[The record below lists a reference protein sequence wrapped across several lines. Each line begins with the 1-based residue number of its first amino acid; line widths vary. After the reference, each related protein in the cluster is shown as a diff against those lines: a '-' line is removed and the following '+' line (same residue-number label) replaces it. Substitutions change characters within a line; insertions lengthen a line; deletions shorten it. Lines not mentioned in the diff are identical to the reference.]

1 MSISGL
7 NQQYI
12 PNTLDG
18 LSIVDADQIYIDGQ
32 LVNLSDYVPYQSA
45 TKTVDL
51 NSQIIKTSHTATTS
65 NELVNKGLLDTTING
80 LVVSIAGSFLDKV
93 TTTPQTVIGNVS
105 YTAQLSSDNFIVPET
120 KEADLAGVVQVSGNY
135 RRLEND
141 AGVTANYRFGSITS
155 SLGVYQ
161 ATTTGNFAS
170 LGLATVT
177 VGKRYK
183 LNINVLGDI
192 ASYTSSIQL
201 YASIDGQNPTQS
213 LGPSAGFT
221 PSSTIFQL
229 LTGTF
234 VPAYQY
240 LILLC
245 INASPTGVG
254 LTVKWFGLEMYETGV
269 ELEKV
274 TLPLLTASKVPILN
288 SNKQLVASGTDAS
301 KLDYLDN
308 VSSDIQTQLNS
319 KLNLSGSNAN
329 QNIVIG
335 SYKVQSTATPT
346 IADDLTRKGYVDGA
360 IAAAGA
366 AYVLKAGDTMTGT
379 LAMGA
384 NKITTTYTPVNAD
397 DLTRKG
403 YVDTQLALKANLAGP
418 QTFSGTHTFS
428 NVAPINLSAL
438 TGNRLLGLGVGKDI
452 DTVNVTL
459 LEAFQLSGVTG
470 NIQNQL
476 NAKASLIGPQ
486 TFTGT
491 HTFDSAT
498 PINLSFLTGQ
508 RALIIGP
515 SKNVEVS
522 VTTSAELAHLSG
534 TTSSVQNQLD
544 GKVNDT
550 GDVMTGTLGISGTN
564 VIEFG
569 SGIVGKDSNAGKIGY
584 QTFTTG
590 CLDVVGAGTSSTD
603 RRVRIWDKLGVG
615 TNPADTTL
623 QVAGTGSF
631 TGSVGI
637 GTTTPRAILDVSGD
651 IITSWSN
658 SRIGTQFDTT
668 SSGYYLGMITNVS
681 TRELYLDAQSS
692 DVGGSGAII
701 LRTGSGPAERV
712 RIDKDGQMAN
722 AVTGNTLY
730 NLKFVNTASH
740 IDNNAG
746 EVFLFT
752 GFQGHLA
759 IGRNETRNSTT
770 ANLCLGVASTE
781 EAQIISTKTDNSGYM
796 PMSFASSQYTFTSGN
811 IGVKRTTAPYSG
823 INFTN
828 DGTGISWGTGST
840 SYSRIFDDAQLRI
853 ITDDNMYFYTGGSA
867 IAPFTYGNLAMYI
880 DNQSAPRIGVGTDAP
895 AYRLDVNGTGRIR
908 NELYV
913 GTEGNASSTIYLG
926 GQVGDAQYEHAVIES
941 RTYTAGT
948 ENTELLLFKGNDV
961 IGPSGPDRIRLRA
974 NEICLDTYD
983 GATNNR
989 TAESIRMTVKQDGN
1003 VGINIRDPLSQLD
1016 INRTPARTGTHGSG
1030 LGLYV
1035 TNGGNTIA
1043 EFRDPN
1049 GSQGI
1054 GIGYNRIYAT
1064 GSNADQDIQLYA
1076 RGSGQLRHEARTH
1089 EWWANGSGLAFS
1101 TMKLLS
1107 DGMLEMANAITI
1119 TGNTTTANSQQFSLR
1134 TNGPTFIAD
1143 NVWGYGTGGNGVLQV
1158 GAINSSQ
1165 YGGRAQD
1172 SISCRAWNDGNW
1184 IITFSNSAGSI
1195 RGQIAGVNSSSVAYN
1210 TSSDKRLKDCIHPIE
1225 GALDIVQ
1232 KLEPVHFRWKN
1243 DDEYDFGFIAQDV
1256 YKVLPHMRPNL
1267 TNYIKECSCK
1277 RQDICNGVI
1286 CGHCQT
1292 LNDEPVDEEGKP
1304 RYYSLDYGR
1313 FTPYLVGAVQEIVKQ
1328 STLQSE
1334 IVQELHSVVTLQ
1346 QQSRLTEEASL
1357 RKHIQVLEE
1366 RNKVLEAWAR
1376 DSEAKTRKMEERME
1390 KMASLLAQLISK

>member
-1 MSISGL
+1 MSVNGL
-7 NQQYI
+7 QQQYI
-12 PNTLDG
+12 PPTLDG
-18 LSIVDADQIYIDGQ
+18 LTIVEADQIYIDGTEIK
-32 LVNLSDYVPYQSA
+32 LDDLVPYTGA
-45 TKTVDL
+45 DKMVDL
-51 NSQIIKTSHTATTS
+51 GAQKIRSTWYAANPADLI
-65 NELVNKGLLDTTING
+65 NKNVLDTTISN
-80 LVVSIAGSFLDKV
+80 LTIAITGTFLDKL
-93 TTTPQTVIGNVS
+93 TATPQTVNGLV
-105 YTAQLSSDNFIVPET
+105 TF
-120 KEADLAGVVQVSGNY
+120 
-135 RRLEND
+135 D
-141 AGVTANYRFGSITS
+141 AGVAVKDKISYYDGLSLSWYNQLDTANNNLEWYSTNPGTKIVFANNGQIYSTAWSASRVMITDVNGFLASSSVTSTTLGYLDISS
-155 SLGVYQ
+155 SL
-161 ATTTGNFAS
+161 TGLLN
-170 LGLATVT
+170 
-177 VGKRYK
+177 GK
-183 LNINVLGDI
+183 L
-192 ASYTSSIQL
+192 S
-201 YASIDGQNPTQS
+201 
-213 LGPSAGFT
+213 
-221 PSSTIFQL
+221 
-229 LTGTF
+229 LTG
-234 VPAYQY
+234 
-240 LILLC
+240 
-245 INASPTGVG
+245 G
-254 LTVKWFGLEMYETGV
+254 
-269 ELEKV
+269 
-274 TLPLLTASKVPILN
+274 
-288 SNKQLVASGTDAS
+288 
-301 KLDYLDN
+301 
-308 VSSDIQTQLNS
+308 
-319 KLNLSGSNAN
+319 
-329 QNIVIG
+329 
-335 SYKVQSTATPT
+335 
-346 IADDLTRKGYVDGA
+346 
-360 IAAAGA
+360 
-366 AYVLKAGDTMTGT
+366 TMTGT

-418 QTFSGTHTFS
+418 QTFTGTHTFN

-438 TGNRLLGLGVGKDI
+438 TGNRLLGIGVGKDI

-476 NAKASLIGPQ
+476 NAKAALAGPQ

-569 SGIVGKDSNAGKIGY
+569 SGIVGKESNAGKIGY

-590 CLDVVGAGTSSTD
+590 CLDVVGAGTSTTD

-623 QVAGTGSF
+623 QVSGTGSF

-658 SRIGTQFDTT
+658 SRIGTQFNTT

-828 DGTGISWGTGST
+828 DGTGISWGTSST
-840 SYSRIFDDAQLRI
+840 SFSRIFDDAQLRI
-853 ITDDNMYFYTGGSA
+853 VTDDNMYFYTGGSA

-895 AYRLDVNGTGRIR
+895 SYRLDVNGTGRIR

-913 GTEGNASSTIYLG
+913 GTEGNASSTIFMG
-926 GQVGDAQYEHAVIES
+926 GTPIGSPLIGFVASAVG
-941 RTYTAGT
+941 
-948 ENTELLLFKGNDV
+948 
-961 IGPSGPDRIRLRA
+961 IRLTIVLCGLVLLIA
-974 NEICLDTYD
+974 ALI
-983 GATNNR
+983 
-989 TAESIRMTVKQDGN
+989 IRRRFKDLKPVTV
-1003 VGINIRDPLSQLD
+1003 
-1016 INRTPARTGTHGSG
+1016 
-1030 LGLYV
+1030 
-1035 TNGGNTIA
+1035 
-1043 EFRDPN
+1043 
-1049 GSQGI
+1049 
-1054 GIGYNRIYAT
+1054 
-1064 GSNADQDIQLYA
+1064 
-1076 RGSGQLRHEARTH
+1076 
-1089 EWWANGSGLAFS
+1089 
-1101 TMKLLS
+1101 
-1107 DGMLEMANAITI
+1107 
-1119 TGNTTTANSQQFSLR
+1119 
-1134 TNGPTFIAD
+1134 
-1143 NVWGYGTGGNGVLQV
+1143 
-1158 GAINSSQ
+1158 
-1165 YGGRAQD
+1165 
-1172 SISCRAWNDGNW
+1172 
-1184 IITFSNSAGSI
+1184 
-1195 RGQIAGVNSSSVAYN
+1195 
-1210 TSSDKRLKDCIHPIE
+1210 
-1225 GALDIVQ
+1225 
-1232 KLEPVHFRWKN
+1232 
-1243 DDEYDFGFIAQDV
+1243 
-1256 YKVLPHMRPNL
+1256 
-1267 TNYIKECSCK
+1267 
-1277 RQDICNGVI
+1277 
-1286 CGHCQT
+1286 
-1292 LNDEPVDEEGKP
+1292 
-1304 RYYSLDYGR
+1304 
-1313 FTPYLVGAVQEIVKQ
+1313 
-1328 STLQSE
+1328 
-1334 IVQELHSVVTLQ
+1334 
-1346 QQSRLTEEASL
+1346 
-1357 RKHIQVLEE
+1357 
-1366 RNKVLEAWAR
+1366 
-1376 DSEAKTRKMEERME
+1376 
-1390 KMASLLAQLISK
+1390 